1 MNHYA
6 MKPAETLL
14 ELGTIPKATVPK
26 PKYSVFYI
34 YFLNKYF
41 SYQIRLDSIFMNL
54 KVKHVALG
62 IIRIWV
68 LSSRVRIRFYGSRLN
83 GKLSKKKL

>member
-26 PKYSVFYI
+26 PKYSFFYI

-41 SYQIRLDSIFMNL
+41 LYQFIYESL
-54 KVKHVALG
+54 
-62 IIRIWV
+62 
-68 LSSRVRIRFYGSRLN
+68 
-83 GKLSKKKL
+83 